1 MENINGQT
9 KVIDGVV
16 YQAVSTPVTPIE
28 KVEGEIV
35 EAPVQTPTVNT
46 STTQIKLSNGQNF
59 KVEDVNINDP
69 RSIITYGSGIQKQI
83 SAILESTAQLSVQQQ
98 KTFLSDEVL
107 DKMVSFDDS
116 LDDANAKA
124 QEKVGLFR
132 GLINKLRI
140 GVNDESAKKEEAMKT
155 YQGRYKDY
163 TDNLKLVSDN
173 LSQIAQDSLA
183 DISQRAELAQE
194 LTPNFE
200 MLDFTVVKG
209 KEKLEEY
216 NAETARIAEVDKT
229 PDGQA
234 IVVRRTQLS
243 NAFLRQINGLDKALT
258 LYKSQVQEYLLLQD
272 ISMTTVQAVYDIID
286 KQKPVLQFNA
296 SVSIYN
302 RLENERLN
310 SILDVSNAANKAI
323 EEGAQGV
330 VENLRVANEIAQQSG
345 FTIEAIETVKDA
357 LVEATSLVKERK
369 QALVERDH
377 AEQAALIGIK
387 DELEKQKQEI
397 LGMIEDESVALVEA
411 SSNRGK
417 TGRSRYLTTSSNSRT
432 GRRR

>member
-16 YQAVSTPVTPIE
+16 YQAVSTPATPIE
-28 KVEGEIV
+28 KVAGEIV

-183 DISQRAELAQE
+183 EIAQRAELANE

-216 NAETARIAEVDKT
+216 NAETARIAEEDKT

-243 NAFLRQINGLDKALT
+243 NAFLRQVNGLDKALT